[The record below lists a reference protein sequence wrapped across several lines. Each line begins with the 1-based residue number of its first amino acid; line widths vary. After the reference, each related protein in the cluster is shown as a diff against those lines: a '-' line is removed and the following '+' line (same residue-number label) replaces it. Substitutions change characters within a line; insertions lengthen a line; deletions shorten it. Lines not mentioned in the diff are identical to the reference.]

1 MLTEEYLGKAHEFF
15 VQPHIPRLAVVLM
28 MVVVFKVLVSYAAE
42 RVSLIVVAIVVSVSK
57 IPEPSKSPEP
67 AMS

>member
-1 MLTEEYLGKAHEFF
+1 M
-15 VQPHIPRLAVVLM
+15 QPHIPRLAVVLV
-28 MVVVFKVLVSYAAE
+28 MVVVFKALVSYAAE

-57 IPEPSKSPEP
+57 IPEPSMSPEP